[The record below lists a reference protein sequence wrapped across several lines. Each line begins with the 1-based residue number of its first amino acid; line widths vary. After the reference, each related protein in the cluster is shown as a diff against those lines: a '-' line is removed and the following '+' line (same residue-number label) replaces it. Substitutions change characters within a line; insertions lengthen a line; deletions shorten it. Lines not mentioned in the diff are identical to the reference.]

1 MTESPLSN
9 IQLKLVNTIEAAME
23 FKRWLGERR
32 DILAVDTE
40 TSGLHPEK
48 DRLRL
53 VQIGDRDTGWA
64 IPWELWGGVALEA
77 LNNYTG
83 EWVAHNSSFDCR
95 FLQKHAGWKVPWN
108 RMHDTLTMA
117 HIVDPGRPKGLK
129 PLADRLIDPRA
140 TAGQQVLTQ
149 AMYENKWDWGTVPID
164 CAAYWIYA
172 ALDPVL
178 TCRIHEKLYPQVKD
192 IPAYAL
198 EMSAV
203 RICAGM
209 MLRGVKVDVEHCTS
223 KAVELREW
231 VQHARSWA
239 DTEYGIKNVTSNK
252 QVTEVLLAD
261 GIEFS
266 KMTKTGAICL
276 DKEVLDSIADKHPLA
291 GLVRKVRRAEKTCG
305 SYLDN
310 MVEAALIDGYI
321 HCNINTTGAITSRMS
336 INDPALQTLFRDDK
350 VVRNGIVPSTGN
362 AFVAIDADQIEARLM
377 AHFSGDQG
385 LIDAFHSPD
394 DFFCTIGSEIF
405 QDNVYKGDFR
415 RTLTKNTVYGKC
427 YCAGPEKMAQTAG
440 VSAEVGYSVFNRFDY
455 LYPGV
460 KEYAERI
467 IREGEATRA
476 AGGVPYVETPY
487 GRRIP
492 VLDHKIYP
500 LVNYSIQGPAAEVL
514 KRGMAD
520 IEAAGLSELLVLP
533 VHDELVLDVPKED
546 AVDVLRQVE
555 EILNDYTTFK
565 VPLTWSG
572 EIYEDRWSTKA

>member
-1 MTESPLSN
+1 MTDSPLSN
-9 IQLKLVNTIEAAME
+9 IKLYLVNSIDAAMD

-32 DILAVDTE
+32 EVLGVDTE

-48 DRLRL
+48 DVLRL

-64 IPWELWGGVALEA
+64 IPWDMWGGVALEC

-83 EWVAHNSSFDCR
+83 ELVLHNSSFDCR
-95 FLQKHAGWKVPWN
+95 FLETHAGWKPPWE
-108 RMHDTLTMA
+108 RIHDTLTQA

-129 PLADRLIDPRA
+129 PLADRLVDPRA
-140 TAGQQVLTQ
+140 TAGAQVLTQ
-149 AMYENKWDWGTVPID
+149 AMFQNNWDWGTVPID
-164 CAAYWIYA
+164 CAAYWIYG

-178 TCRIHEKLYPQVKD
+178 TCRIFEKLYPQVKG
-192 IPAYAL
+192 IPAYDL

-209 MLRGVKVDVEHCTS
+209 MMRGVKVDVEHCTTKS
-223 KAVELREW
+223 LELREW
-231 VQHARSWA
+231 VVEARAWA
-239 DTEYGIKNVTSNK
+239 LAEFGIKNVTSNK
-252 QVTEVLLAD
+252 QVIDILLAD
-261 GIEFS
+261 DVVL
-266 KMTKTGAICL
+266 TKRTPNGSALSL
-276 DKEVLDSIADKHPLA
+276 DKDVLESIKDKHPLA
-291 GLVRKVRRAEKTCG
+291 SLVRKVRRAEKTCG

-310 MVEAALIDGYI
+310 MAEAAAVDGYV

-336 INDPALQTLFRDDK
+336 INDPALQTLYRDDK
-350 VVRNGIVPSTGN
+350 VVRNGFVPSTGN
-362 AFVAIDADQIEARLM
+362 SFVTIDADQIEARLM

-385 LIDAFHSPD
+385 LIDALHSPD

-405 QDNVYKGDFR
+405 QDIITKADFR
-415 RTLTKNTVYGKC
+415 RSLTKNTVYGKVF
-427 YCAGPEKMAQTAG
+427 CAGPETMARTAG
-440 VSAEVGYSVFNRFDY
+440 VSDEVGYSVFNRFDY

-460 KEYAERI
+460 KKYMDGI
-467 IREGEATRA
+467 IEDGYTARA
-476 AGGVPYVETPY
+476 AGETPYVETPY

-492 VLDHKIYP
+492 DLSGKIYP

-520 IEAAGLSELLVLP
+520 FEAAGISDMLVLP

-546 AVDVLRQVE
+546 AVEVLRKAE

-572 EIYEDRWSTKA
+572 EIYEERWSTK